1 MNLRDIKK
9 DIEYVLSAFVEDCSI
24 VAAVNPKANEA
35 QVSEIME
42 KAIELYNEL
51 RDKVVAKDIEGSKKA
66 YFNGLRKEILV
77 KVDALYEELSA
88 AVKNAK

>member
-35 QVSEIME
+35 EIGELME
-42 KAIELYNEL
+42 KAIDLYNEL
-51 RDKVVAKDIEGSKKA
+51 RDKVVAKNIEGSKKA
-66 YFNGLRKEILV
+66 YFNALRKDILV
-77 KVDALYEELSA
+77 KTNALYEELSA
-88 AVKNAK
+88 AVKNSK

>member
-35 QVSEIME
+35 EIAELME
-42 KAIELYNEL
+42 KAIDLYNEL

-66 YFNGLRKEILV
+66 YFNALRKDILV
-77 KVDALYEELSA
+77 KTDALYEELSA

>member
-35 QVSEIME
+35 EIGEIME
-42 KAIELYNEL
+42 KAIELYNDL
-51 RDKVVAKDIEGSKKA
+51 RDKAVAKDIEGSKKA

-88 AVKNAK
+88 AVKKTK